1 MPLAEQQRALAAL
14 YTSEASRAHLRDDP
28 HAFARAFR
36 LTECESA
43 RFATIGA
50 ARLHA
55 YADGLDRKRV
65 QEAARMLPLSA
76 ALLGRAFRDAFLAHA
91 RDTPLGNGPG
101 RYRDDA
107 LAFARRRPSHPLVA
121 FEADGLRTSTRPLA
135 FAVAIHPFDVR
146 ATLEGRAAVVSG
158 RTLAVRFPFRS
169 APLLLRLRAPGG
181 LAAPM

>member
-14 YTSEASRAHLRDDP
+14 YTSEASRARLRDDP
-28 HAFARAFR
+28 RAFAGAHG
-36 LTECESA
+36 LTERESA

-65 QEAARMLPLSA
+65 LEASRVLPLSA
-76 ALLGRAFRDAFLAHA
+76 ARLGRTFRTAFLAYA
-91 RDTPLGNGPG
+91 RAVPLGDGPA

-107 LAFARRRPSHPLVA
+107 LAFARCRPVHPLVA
-121 FEADGLRTSTRPLA
+121 FEADALRASARPFA
-135 FAVAIHPFDVR
+135 FAIGIYPFDVR
-146 ATLEGRAAVVSG
+146 ATLEARASVVPG
-158 RTLAVRFPFRS
+158 ATLVARIPFRAS
-169 APLLLRLRAPGG
+169 PLLLRLRAPGG